1 MLHDLTALRA
11 AAVKIAK
18 KVNATNVRATVGTMF
33 DDKEVDEQSFTARL
47 LAYYAAAFP
56 VLTPEIIKAIKK
68 ENADVGIVS
77 DSKDAKLA
85 YRYRKYSEM
94 LSGTGFYGYWKQIG
108 SAAFDAFVVKVSD
121 ECLPYNDTIKLVRT
135 ETKSAAAAEKSAGAA
150 NDAELTARVAG
161 INDEDQIKAL
171 RDAAAARATG
181 EAFDAAAEAKAS
193 LGSCV
198 KSLLKLRDCD
208 AQVVLG
214 LLQASFRSARST
226 QIDADHDAAIKVN
239 GAYEKLEDMEPAERT
254 GTN

>member
-11 AAVKIAK
+11 AAAK
-18 KVNATNVRATVGTMF
+18 VAKEVNATNVRATVGTVF

-47 LAYYAAAFP
+47 LTRKI
-56 VLTPEIIKAIKK
+56 VKAIKK
-68 ENADVGIVS
+68 ENPAVGIVS

-85 YRYRKYSEM
+85 YRYRKYAEM

-108 SAAFDAFVVKVSD
+108 SAAFDAFVAKVSD
-121 ECLPYNDTIKLVRT
+121 ECLPYNDTIKKVR
-135 ETKSAAAAEKSAGAA
+135 EATKLAASAEKASAAS

-181 EAFDAAAEAKAS
+181 EAFDAAGEVKAS

-198 KSLLKLRDCD
+198 RNLLKLRDCD

-226 QIDADHDAAIKVN
+226 QIDADHDVAIKVN
-239 GAYEKLEDMEPAERT
+239 GAYEKLEDTEPAERT